1 MTQLSSNTVAQDQI
15 YSKINTFID
24 QYRRNE
30 FVDNKEI
37 VEEYQSII
45 NFLNENITRTTNPI
59 RPLHKR
65 RATYIS

>member
-15 YSKINTFID
+15 YSKLNTFID

-30 FVDNKEI
+30 FVDNKEM

-45 NFLNENITRTTNPI
+45 NFLNENISRTADSI
-59 RPLHKR
+59 
-65 RATYIS
+65 